1 MSAEPK
7 PDGNVILSAS
17 GSTATTYT
25 NNSRETDNAYPWKS
39 LSIINDGNS
48 DLTFTVNNITTTVKS
63 NEEFSDNFENF
74 FAVQINSDIAYRL
87 VIRR

>member
-1 MSAEPK
+1 MSTVSK

-17 GSTATTYT
+17 GSVATIYT
-25 NNSRETDNAYPWKS
+25 NSSRSTDNAYPWKS

-48 DLTFTVNNITTTVKS
+48 DLTFTVNGITITVKS

-74 FAVQINSDIAYRL
+74 FSVEINSDIAYRL